1 MNAKI
6 LIIDDDRD
14 ILQFVRMNLELEG
27 LIVTTAEG
35 GQAGLDAA
43 KSAPP
48 DLVLLDIM
56 MPEMDG
62 LTVLRRLRTSPPTMN
77 VPVILLTAKALAED
91 RLAGLELGA
100 DDYITKP
107 FDLDELIARVKTVLR
122 RAQAMRDL
130 SPLTGLPGNFR
141 ISRELERRVGSGEPF
156 ALVHADLDNFKAFND
171 HYGFM
176 RGDGVIKFSAHVLLE
191 AAEEN
196 PDNEVFVGHVGGDDF
211 VCMVHPDYV
220 EELCK
225 DVCRKYDDG
234 ILDFYDTAEA
244 LQGFI
249 EVTDRRGE
257 RHAFPIGSISM
268 GVAANTA
275 RELASEW
282 EASAIASEMKE
293 FAKREPG
300 SSYRIDRRTT
310 TQ

>member
-6 LIIDDDRD
+6 LIIDDDKD

-27 LIVTTAEG
+27 LVVATAEG

-43 KSAPP
+43 KESPP
-48 DLVLLDIM
+48 DLVLLDVM

-141 ISRELERRVGSGEPF
+141 ISRELERRVTSGEPF
-156 ALVHADLDNFKAFND
+156 ALVHVDLDNFKAFND

-191 AAEEN
+191 VAEESTD
-196 PDNEVFVGHVGGDDF
+196 PEVFVGHVGGDDF
-211 VCMVHPDYV
+211 ICMVHPDHV

-225 DVCRKYDDG
+225 EVCRKYDDG
-234 ILDFYDTAEA
+234 ILDFYDTADA

-268 GVAANTA
+268 GVAANTY
-275 RELASEW
+275 RDLASEW

-310 TQ
+310 I

>member
-6 LIIDDDRD
+6 LIIDDDAD
-14 ILQFVRMNLELEG
+14 ILQFVRMNLEMEG
-27 LIVTTAEG
+27 LVVATAAG

-43 KSAPP
+43 KESPP
-48 DLVLLDIM
+48 DLVLLDVM

-91 RLAGLELGA
+91 RLQGLELGA

-107 FDLDELIARVKTVLR
+107 FDLDELVARVKTVLR

-141 ISRELERRVGSGEPF
+141 ISRELERRVEGREPF

-176 RGDGVIKFSAHVLLE
+176 RGDGVIKFSAHVLLT
-191 AAEEN
+191 AAEANADE
-196 PDNEVFVGHVGGDDF
+196 EVFVGHVGGDDF
-211 VCMVHPDYV
+211 VAMLHPDHV
-220 EELCK
+220 EEFCK
-225 DVCRKYDDG
+225 DVARGYDDG
-234 ILDFYDTAEA
+234 ILDFYDTSDA

-249 EVTDRRGE
+249 EVTDRRGD
-257 RHAFPIGSISM
+257 RHAFPISSISM
-268 GVAANTA
+268 GVATNTQ
-275 RELASEW
+275 RELVSEW

-293 FAKREPG
+293 YAKREPG
-300 SSYRIDRRTT
+300 SSYQIDRRTT
-310 TQ
+310 P

>member
-6 LIIDDDRD
+6 LIIDDDKD

-27 LIVTTAEG
+27 LDVVTAEG
-35 GQAGLDAA
+35 GQAGLETA
-43 KSAPP
+43 KLAPP
-48 DLVLLDIM
+48 DLVLLDVM

-100 DDYITKP
+100 DDYVTKP
-107 FDLDELIARVKTVLR
+107 FDLDELVARVKTVLR

-141 ISRELERRVGSGEPF
+141 ISQELERRVDGTEPF

-176 RGDGVIKFSAHVLLE
+176 RGDGVIKYSAHVLLE
-191 AAEEN
+191 AAQAN
-196 PDNEVFVGHVGGDDF
+196 ADPEVFVGHVGGDDF
-211 VCMVHPDYV
+211 VAMLHPDHV
-220 EELCK
+220 EEFCK
-225 DVCRKYDDG
+225 EVGRQYDDG
-234 ILDFYDTAEA
+234 ILDFYDTSDA

-257 RHAFPIGSISM
+257 RHAFPISSISM
-268 GVAANTA
+268 GVAANTH

-300 SSYRIDRRTT
+300 SSYKIDRRSSV
-310 TQ
+310 

>member
-191 AAEEN
+191 ASEEN

-275 RELASEW
+275 RQLASEW